1 MQCGQKRDK
10 GCTLILILFLQLAEI
25 VSCFMYDD
33 IDWKSYLNNFN
44 IRTWYGYSF
53 KMSPK
58 SFLKAR
64 YWFNNLNAIKYEIS
78 QSDSRVVSLF
88 NWWARYIVLNQGR
101 LKTSFLRIGLV
112 SRPLYTQEPNL
123 FPPYKRKLQENFI
136 NLFVNTG
143 SYLRAIQTKLNR
155 IKYWMKWISKK
166 LWKLYRMRYQY
177 SIGPDNRLI

>member
-1 MQCGQKRDK
+1 MVIRLKWVQSP
-10 GCTLILILFLQLAEI
+10 FLKQ
-25 VSCFMYDD
+25 D
-33 IDWKSYLNNFN
+33 IDLIIWMQSSMK
-44 IRTWYGYSF
+44 
-53 KMSPK
+53 
-58 SFLKAR
+58 FLKVIQE
-64 YWFNNLNAIKYEIS
+64 L
-78 QSDSRVVSLF
+78 SLF
-88 NWWARYIVLNQGR
+88 SIDGPGTLSWTKADWKRV
-101 LKTSFLRIGLV
+101 SRIGLV

-143 SYLRAIQTKLNR
+143 SSLRAIQTKLNQ